1 VRRALICTLAA
12 TAGLAPA
19 AIAAGAVAPAPTGIQ
34 IARAVRDATHSR
46 LLWATVNVCARHR
59 RGGLM
64 GVRGELPA
72 LGFDSTLS
80 MTVRLRQYDTSVSRF
95 VWVRGATAQRTVT
108 LGTVRTGVH
117 QGGVEFPYASDTGE
131 LDAIV
136 TFTWTRGGR
145 RLAQVTRMTTGG
157 HPTAAYAQPNGFSS
171 AGCRL

>member
-1 VRRALICTLAA
+1 VRRALICTLA
-12 TAGLAPA
+12 
-19 AIAAGAVAPAPTGIQ
+19 VAPALTPVAVARATVTPAPTPSQ
-34 IARAVRDATHSR
+34 IARAVHNATPTR
-46 LLWATVNVCARHR
+46 LLWATVNVCVRRR
-59 RGGLM
+59 RGGVM

-80 MTVRLRQYDTSVSRF
+80 MTVQLRQYETSASRF

-117 QGGVEFPYASDTGE
+117 QDGVEFPYASDTGE

-136 TFTWTRGGR
+136 TFTWTRAGR
-145 RLAQVTRMTTGG
+145 RLAEVTLVTTGG
-157 HPTAAYAQPNGFSS
+157 HPTAAFSQPNGHTA